1 MQIFKLKKTDTMTS
15 LNFEKLNGL
24 IPAVIQN
31 AATGTVLM
39 VGFMNRES
47 LEITKKTGLATFY
60 SRTRHQ
66 LWTKGETSGR
76 YLRVKEIIPDCDDDT
91 LLVKALPDGPVCHT
105 GSATCFGEENGSPLS
120 FLAYLQEV
128 IAARKADSPDESY
141 TAKLLSK
148 GPKLI
153 AKKVGEEA
161 VEVALEAESGT
172 DERLLDESAD
182 LIYHLEVLL
191 ASRSL
196 SLDDVARTLEARHRK
211 ATATPEQIQ
220 AFKLGEKQWGK

>member
-1 MQIFKLKKTDTMTS
+1 MTS

-76 YLRVKEIIPDCDDDT
+76 YLRVKEIIPDCDGDT

-153 AKKVGEEA
+153 AKRWVKKRW
-161 VEVALEAESGT
+161 
-172 DERLLDESAD
+172 RLRWKPKAAPTNAYWTNPLTLSTT
-182 LIYHLEVLL
+182 
-191 ASRSL
+191 SRCCWPP
-196 SLDDVARTLEARHRK
+196 AA
-211 ATATPEQIQ
+211 
-220 AFKLGEKQWGK
+220 